1 MSGKLELTFSSR
13 LTSEQRDVA
22 EASVRGMIEKASA
35 ETAAVQALRA
45 QRQELRRALA
55 APIDALI
62 LADAKAAAA
71 LKALSKDVSDA
82 GGFEPLR
89 PADFP
94 DHQGSRLPPPRLS
107 TFTLAIPAVPP
118 FDYAWS
124 YIVQGSG
131 QPAQNLS
138 DVQGNLIVNVKS
150 GGIAGGADRFV
161 NAHCGVGTVFNL
173 DRTASVFLDGALDYR
188 YKYLLDCHGLS
199 AAASADGGLDAA
211 LMRGPTV
218 LSLLNTPFYHKRISG
233 WEDETVDLPFA
244 PQNFP
249 RGMGSQVGPGTY
261 SFNIGIWAVS
271 DYSGGIGGAAAQSAC
286 QATVRE
292 MRIVAP

>member
-1 MSGKLELTFSSR
+1 MTGKLELTFSSK

-35 ETAAVQALRA
+35 DAAAGQALRA
-45 QRQELRRALA
+45 KRQELRRALA
-55 APIDALI
+55 SPIDALI
-62 LADAKAAAA
+62 LADAKAATA
-71 LKALSKDVSDA
+71 LKALSKDASDV
-82 GGFEPLR
+82 GGFEALR
-89 PADFP
+89 PADLP

-150 GGIAGGADRFV
+150 GNVAGGASTFV

-173 DRTASVFLDGALDYR
+173 DRTATVYLDAALDYR
-188 YKYLLDCHGLS
+188 
-199 AAASADGGLDAA
+199 
-211 LMRGPTV
+211 
-218 LSLLNTPFYHKRISG
+218 
-233 WEDETVDLPFA
+233 
-244 PQNFP
+244 
-249 RGMGSQVGPGTY
+249 
-261 SFNIGIWAVS
+261 
-271 DYSGGIGGAAAQSAC
+271 
-286 QATVRE
+286 
-292 MRIVAP
+292 